1 MGTGEI
7 ILAAVLVLVLF
18 SARVLLRTTIRT
30 REQTLAEVKLWIAQ
44 GFGAGRIPFAPGTA
58 GSIVGLLWFALLVT
72 GGSFWLFLFGTL
84 VGFVVSV
91 WLCDAA
97 ERLLAVKDPGSVV
110 LDEIVAMP
118 LCFVAWMVLVLR
130 HTGSFPQVS
139 HFMSNRTWL
148 FTLAIFGA
156 FRLFDVW
163 KPWPVRQTQSL
174 PGGWGITVDD
184 ALAAV
189 YVNLV
194 VLLFYACK
202 NLWPA

>member
-1 MGTGEI
+1 MGKGEI
-7 ILAAVLVLVLF
+7 ILAVVLVLVLF
-18 SARVLLRTTIRT
+18 AAKVLLRPTIRT
-30 REQTLAEVKLWIAQ
+30 RDQLLEEMKLWITQ
-44 GFGAGRIPFAPGTA
+44 GFGVGRIPFAPGTA
-58 GSIVGLLWFALLVT
+58 GSVVGLLWFALLLT
-72 GGSFWLFLFGTL
+72 GGSFWLLVFGIL

-97 ERLLAVKDPGSVV
+97 ERVLAAKDPGSVV

-118 LCFVAWMVLVLR
+118 LCFVAWILFAVR
-130 HTGSFPQVS
+130 HTGSFPQMSYFVS
-139 HFMSNRTWL
+139 SRTWF

-163 KPWPVRQTQSL
+163 KPWPARQSQSL

-184 ALAAV
+184 AIAAV

-202 NLWPA
+202 ALWLA